1 MPHENDSAVLDSARL
16 HTRRL
21 MQALQYGHQPV
32 PVRRSLP
39 LLVASLVAAAGLS
52 AACVGY
58 SFMAADLDPPPQ
70 HPGTAETAA
79 AEAPEAEAPD
89 APAQP
94 AAEAPPTAAAS
105 ALPPA
110 PGTASRAPTPRAS
123 TSPASTAAPKEKR

>member
-79 AEAPEAEAPD
+79 AEAPD

-110 PGTASRAPTPRAS
+110 PGTASGAPTPRAS
-123 TSPASTAAPKEKR
+123 ASPAPAAAPKEKR

>member
-79 AEAPEAEAPD
+79 AEAPD

-105 ALPPA
+105 AVPPA

-123 TSPASTAAPKEKR
+123 TSPASAAAPKEKR

>member
-79 AEAPEAEAPD
+79 GQAPD

-105 ALPPA
+105 ALPTA
-110 PGTASRAPTPRAS
+110 PGTASGAPTPRAS
-123 TSPASTAAPKEKR
+123 TSPAPAAAPKEKR

>member
-1 MPHENDSAVLDSARL
+1 MAHENDSAVLDSARL

-79 AEAPEAEAPD
+79 AEAPD

-110 PGTASRAPTPRAS
+110 PGTASGAPTPRAS
-123 TSPASTAAPKEKR
+123 ASPAPAAAPKEKR

>member
-1 MPHENDSAVLDSARL
+1 MAHENDSAVLDSARL

-79 AEAPEAEAPD
+79 AEAPD

-105 ALPPA
+105 AVPPA

-123 TSPASTAAPKEKR
+123 TSPASAAAPKEKR

>member
-79 AEAPEAEAPD
+79 AEAPD

-105 ALPPA
+105 ALPTA
-110 PGTASRAPTPRAS
+110 PGTASGAPTPRAS
-123 TSPASTAAPKEKR
+123 TSPAPAAAPKEKR

>member
-1 MPHENDSAVLDSARL
+1 MAHENDSAVLDSARL

-79 AEAPEAEAPD
+79 AEAPN

-105 ALPPA
+105 AVPPA

>member
-79 AEAPEAEAPD
+79 AEAPN

-105 ALPPA
+105 AVPPA

>member
-105 ALPPA
+105 ALPTA
-110 PGTASRAPTPRAS
+110 PGTASGAPTPRAS
-123 TSPASTAAPKEKR
+123 TSPAPAAAPKEKR

>member
-1 MPHENDSAVLDSARL
+1 MAHENDSAVLDSARL

-79 AEAPEAEAPD
+79 AEAPD

-105 ALPPA
+105 AVPPA